1 MGSSRTV
8 AISRAGRRE
17 ASRERVGRPEVV
29 EGLQARGRWCGGRA
43 DRQNMLQVYAGRV
56 ARGLER
62 AGCDGAGGRRGET
75 RVEMWQSREAAV
87 DVVCEEDRGWGERRV
102 RVKGPDGFCEA
113 VAASFGGEGKERSGF
128 GCRRSRSSISRTGA
142 SPHPTTVRS

>member
-56 ARGLER
+56 ARGLEQAAHFGELELDR
-62 AGCDGAGGRRGET
+62 LELADGFAELFT
-75 RVEMWQSREAAV
+75 RLHVA
-87 DVVCEEDRGWGERRV
+87 DRGFVGALRNAEHLGADSDAALV
-102 RVKGPDGFCEA
+102 QGFDRDLVAFADLTDHIFFGHLA
-113 VAASFGGEGKERSGF
+113 VFE
-128 GCRRSRSSISRTGA
+128 
-142 SPHPTTVRS
+142 